1 MDLRHFQAF
10 IAVAEELHFSRAAE
24 RLRIAQ
30 PPLSQRIRQMERE
43 LGVELFVRSTR
54 SVSLTPAGESLLGP
68 ARKVVSGADEA
79 REAALAGALGESG
92 RVTIG
97 FAGASSRIALPQ
109 LAGAVR
115 ARYPNLDLQLR
126 GQTYANAAL
135 EQVREGSLDLGFV
148 RLPFLTRGVDYVVI
162 EREELICAL
171 PAAHPLAERP
181 TVSLMDLVDEP
192 FVTFPANS
200 GSSLHAIGVQACM
213 QAGFQPRVAQAAPD
227 SYTIL
232 ALVAAGVGVTL
243 TLTSCKDIQPYGLV
257 YKPISDFT
265 PALYAALAWNT
276 ETASPATHSVVSV
289 AKSLFSNHDW
299 HVDAAASLP
308 ATNI

>member
-1 MDLRHFQAF
+1 MDLRHFEAF

-30 PPLSQRIRQMERE
+30 PPLSQRIRQMEKE
-43 LGVELFVRSTR
+43 LGVALFVRSTR
-54 SVSLTPAGESLLGP
+54 AVSLTPAGESLLGP
-68 ARKVVSGADEA
+68 ARKVVSGAAEA
-79 REAALAGALGESG
+79 RDAALAGAAGESG

-115 ARYPNLDLQLR
+115 DRFPKVDLQLR
-126 GQTYANAAL
+126 GQTYANSAL

-148 RLPFLTRGVDYVVI
+148 RLPFLSRGVDYVVI

-171 PAAHPLAERP
+171 PSSHRLAHRP
-181 TVSLMDLVDEP
+181 TVALSDLVDEP

-200 GSSLHAIGVQACM
+200 GSSLHAIGVQACAH
-213 QAGFQPRVAQAAPD
+213 AGFQPRVSQAAPD

-232 ALVAAGVGVTL
+232 AMVAAGVGVTL
-243 TLTSCKDIQPYGLV
+243 TLSSCKDIQPYGLV
-257 YKPISDFT
+257 YKSISDFT
-265 PALYAALAWNT
+265 PALHSALAWNT
-276 ETASPATHSVVSV
+276 ESASPTTHSVVSV
-289 AKSLFSNHDW
+289 AKALFAQRDSQAQSP
-299 HVDAAASLP
+299 DA
-308 ATNI
+308 